1 MHTRFAAAGIA
12 ALIAPAALGA
22 LGAPAD
28 ATSGAQSWVMNGPT
42 VHGTDHT
49 VRIAAAGPIRG
60 AGVLTQEFE
69 ETAGGDVVHA
79 VWHLPRGTV
88 TADAAED
95 FGVDFDPT
103 SCRGTATAS
112 GTWVITGGTGAYAGA
127 SGHGTFTGAG
137 TIIGARDDRGRCLGP
152 ESGVDP
158 KVAIV
163 TLGGSGVAEL
173 P

>member
-1 MHTRFAAAGIA
+1 MHTRYATTAAIATLIGAATFA
-12 ALIAPAALGA
+12 
-22 LGAPAD
+22 APAD
-28 ATSGAQSWVMNGPT
+28 ATAGAQSWVMNGPT

-69 ETAGGDVVHA
+69 ETESGDVVHA
-79 VWHLPRGTV
+79 VWHLPHGTV

-95 FGVDFDPT
+95 FGVDFDPI

-112 GTWVITGGTGAYAGA
+112 GIWVITGGTGAYAGA
-127 SGHGTFTGAG
+127 TGDGTFTGSG
-137 TIIGARDDRGRCLGP
+137 RIIGARDDGGRCLGP

-163 TLGGSGVAEL
+163 TLRGSGVAEL